1 MNIIDGPN
9 QDFALRL
16 CDLRRKAGVTQ
27 EELANSIGTDKR
39 SISTY
44 ENGRTFPRE
53 ETLRRLALYFD
64 VDAYWLS
71 TGHSPEMKEFFQ
83 EQNQKARSTDLQ
95 QRLEFLYIESWDQ
108 AKFGSNMSTKIYAEK
123 PTCGA
128 HSNDISLFFPVI
140 KTFFPRYRAIRMPFS
155 VPSHALYKKNAII
168 VIDESFSSI
177 EDIPSGSDVVFR
189 MKGKEKTPGIRTLI
203 KEPGLETTL
212 VSLAGSLSH
221 NNIEINDINIDLLG
235 VVISVHSKI

>member
-9 QDFALRL
+9 QDFASRL
-16 CDLRRKAGVTQ
+16 CGLISKAGVTQ

-53 ETLRRLALYFD
+53 ETLRRLAQYFD
-64 VDAYWLS
+64 VDPYWLS
-71 TGHSPEMKEFFQ
+71 TGHSPESKAYFQ

-95 QRLEFLYIESWDQ
+95 QRLEFLYIENWEQD
-108 AKFGSNMSTKIYAEK
+108 KFSTKIYTEK

-140 KTFFPRYRAIRMPFS
+140 KTFFQRYRAIRMPFS
-155 VPSHALYKKNAII
+155 VPLHALYKKNAII
-168 VIDESFSSI
+168 IIDESFSSI
-177 EDIPSGSDVVFR
+177 EEIPSGFDVVFR
-189 MKGKEKTPGIRTLI
+189 MKGKENCPGIRTLM
-203 KEPGLETTL
+203 KEPGLEATL
-212 VSLAGSLSH
+212 VTLAGSLSH
-221 NNIEINDINIDLLG
+221 NNIEVNDINIDLLG

>member
-71 TGHSPEMKEFFQ
+71 TGHS
-83 EQNQKARSTDLQ
+83 
-95 QRLEFLYIESWDQ
+95 
-108 AKFGSNMSTKIYAEK
+108 
-123 PTCGA
+123 
-128 HSNDISLFFPVI
+128 
-140 KTFFPRYRAIRMPFS
+140 
-155 VPSHALYKKNAII
+155 
-168 VIDESFSSI
+168 
-177 EDIPSGSDVVFR
+177 
-189 MKGKEKTPGIRTLI
+189 
-203 KEPGLETTL
+203 
-212 VSLAGSLSH
+212 
-221 NNIEINDINIDLLG
+221 
-235 VVISVHSKI
+235 